1 MAFTSF
7 RDTLERMRNDLASGN
22 WRVKS
27 YDIDGMQRDF
37 FSPAEFLQML
47 YDVERKAADGNALDG
62 GIEYEEATGRIAA
75 YWFDDG
81 AFTRRVVRVP
91 AAQVI
96 HGFEALRPGQLHGIS
111 PFVACVMVAGDL
123 AELLDSELDAT
134 RLQSK
139 YLGFVQSNDPVG
151 FQADRKAAGRRAEHL
166 SNATL
171 EYLRA
176 GDSVTLAQI
185 NRQSGTFEPFLRFN
199 LRTLAV
205 GTGLTYELLTGCLLY
220 TSDAADE

>member
-1 MAFTSF
+1 M
-7 RDTLERMRNDLASGN
+7 
-22 WRVKS
+22 
-27 YDIDGMQRDF
+27 
-37 FSPAEFLQML
+37 
-47 YDVERKAADGNALDG
+47 
-62 GIEYEEATGRIAA
+62 AA

-139 YLGFVQSNDPVG
+139 YLGFVQSHDPVG
-151 FQADRKAAGRRAEHL
+151 FQADRRPQAAGPGL

-171 EYLRA
+171 N
-176 GDSVTLAQI
+176 T
-185 NRQSGTFEPFLRFN
+185 SGPGIPSRW
-199 LRTLAV
+199 RR
-205 GTGLTYELLTGCLLY
+205 
-220 TSDAADE
+220 